1 MRKPYRVV
9 NLIKNQLY
17 PTYQLHAYLSN
28 KKTTPQDGLRL
39 GALLTLDWLCRRLG
53 ADLPEELAHV
63 PDPSAYRSVQNDC
76 LVSFHQNSGYVIDIV
91 SLPEEGIWTL
101 QITEP
106 DLGSDPGHPDQARP
120 AVPGRVFETNI
131 GFHIVGNQLEC
142 GFQTIVSD
150 PEGTPTPAEVYRL
163 AVVRQLIDHPD
174 FGLRQITP
182 LRHEV
187 TEITTVEQLKQLTD
201 LWKNQ
206 ENTLPCVVFTQVRS
220 APKMPKTMPD
230 LPSILPYATLE
241 QQLFQ
246 AAPPL
251 PAAPTSENPPYDI
264 ETFSKYGVTL
274 CRTYLLSDGL
284 LDRFSERI
292 GQTLLPGD
300 IICLEPTA
308 YDGTVTRYPLK
319 PNKGRQEE
327 TMAALTAKMYSYPR
341 GKSIDFGSIVFL
353 SAAREDL
360 LHRTQITMQESKD
373 SEGQWKQTILQLEQE
388 WNAALDQKEKQLSDL
403 RDQLSRQK
411 AYQAQQEQLKEETRQ
426 KHQDSIASLQQQ
438 LRTKDEDIA
447 YWKRKLSQPKEHT
460 QIAPWVQAN
469 FSDRLLLHS
478 KAVSLLED
486 KSARE
491 IDIALICD
499 ALDFLATDYWD
510 CRYQRISKEE
520 RNNRCSEKY
529 GRPFTIKPIGFS
541 TVQYTPVQYKIK
553 YFRNAQGKLYE
564 SPLEYH
570 LCVGNDPENLLR
582 IYFLHDDTQ
591 QKIVVGSLPR
601 HLKTVTIQ

>member
-1 MRKPYRVV
+1 
-9 NLIKNQLY
+9 
-17 PTYQLHAYLSN
+17 
-28 KKTTPQDGLRL
+28 
-39 GALLTLDWLCRRLG
+39 
-53 ADLPEELAHV
+53 
-63 PDPSAYRSVQNDC
+63 
-76 LVSFHQNSGYVIDIV
+76 
-91 SLPEEGIWTL
+91 
-101 QITEP
+101 
-106 DLGSDPGHPDQARP
+106 
-120 AVPGRVFETNI
+120 
-131 GFHIVGNQLEC
+131 
-142 GFQTIVSD
+142 
-150 PEGTPTPAEVYRL
+150 
-163 AVVRQLIDHPD
+163 
-174 FGLRQITP
+174 
-182 LRHEV
+182 
-187 TEITTVEQLKQLTD
+187 
-201 LWKNQ
+201 
-206 ENTLPCVVFTQVRS
+206 
-220 APKMPKTMPD
+220 
-230 LPSILPYATLE
+230 
-241 QQLFQ
+241 
-246 AAPPL
+246 
-251 PAAPTSENPPYDI
+251 
-264 ETFSKYGVTL
+264 
-274 CRTYLLSDGL
+274 
-284 LDRFSERI
+284 
-292 GQTLLPGD
+292 
-300 IICLEPTA
+300 
-308 YDGTVTRYPLK
+308 
-319 PNKGRQEE
+319 
-327 TMAALTAKMYSYPR
+327 MAALTAKMYSYPR

-426 KHQDSIASLQQQ
+426 KHQDSIASLQQL
-438 LRTKDEDIA
+438 LRSKDEDIA

-520 RNNRCSEKY
+520 RNKRCSEKY

>member
-1 MRKPYRVV
+1 M
-9 NLIKNQLY
+9 
-17 PTYQLHAYLSN
+17 
-28 KKTTPQDGLRL
+28 
-39 GALLTLDWLCRRLG
+39 
-53 ADLPEELAHV
+53 
-63 PDPSAYRSVQNDC
+63 
-76 LVSFHQNSGYVIDIV
+76 
-91 SLPEEGIWTL
+91 
-101 QITEP
+101 
-106 DLGSDPGHPDQARP
+106 
-120 AVPGRVFETNI
+120 
-131 GFHIVGNQLEC
+131 
-142 GFQTIVSD
+142 
-150 PEGTPTPAEVYRL
+150 
-163 AVVRQLIDHPD
+163 
-174 FGLRQITP
+174 
-182 LRHEV
+182 
-187 TEITTVEQLKQLTD
+187 
-201 LWKNQ
+201 
-206 ENTLPCVVFTQVRS
+206 
-220 APKMPKTMPD
+220 
-230 LPSILPYATLE
+230 
-241 QQLFQ
+241 
-246 AAPPL
+246 
-251 PAAPTSENPPYDI
+251 
-264 ETFSKYGVTL
+264 TL

-284 LDRFSERI
+284 LDRFAERI

-300 IICLEPTA
+300 TICLEPAA

-373 SEGQWKQTILQLEQE
+373 SEGQWKQAILQLEQE
-388 WNAALDQKEKQLSDL
+388 WNASLDQKEKQLSDL

-460 QIAPWVQAN
+460 QIALWVQAN